1 MKLPMKLTHIYLFI
15 ISFFALATYNLQ
27 AQQTASQDS
36 IVIKEKFGV
45 RVGADLQ
52 KAIRSLI
59 DEDFQGFEV
68 LGDYRV
74 YKDYYAAAELGIEE
88 KVYTE
93 PYLDG
98 TASGTYIKIG
108 ANYNAYENWLDMQN
122 EIFVG
127 IRYGFSSFSQTL
139 NKYAIY
145 ANDSYFPVDIRET
158 NQEFKSLNASWGEL
172 QAGLKTEVLNNLFLS
187 VHVQLK
193 VMISDK
199 KPDDYDNL
207 YIPGFHRTYDSSSF
221 GVGWGYSLS
230 YLIPVVKK
238 DKKLKPLD

>member
-1 MKLPMKLTHIYLFI
+1 MKLTHISIFI
-15 ISFFALATYNLQ
+15 ISFLGFALGSLQ
-27 AQQTASQDS
+27 AQNSANQDS
-36 IVIKEKFGV
+36 IVIKEKFGI
-45 RVGADLQ
+45 RVGADLS
-52 KAIRSLI
+52 KAITSII
-59 DEDFQGFEV
+59 DESYKGFEI

-74 YKDYYAAAELGIEE
+74 YKDYYAAAEIGIEE
-88 KVYTE
+88 KHYTE

-98 TASGTYIKIG
+98 TANGSYIKIG

-127 IRYGFSSFSQTL
+127 VRYGFASFSQTL
-139 NKYAIY
+139 NKFAIY
-145 ANDSYFPVDIRET
+145 SNDTYFPIDIRHS
-158 NQEFKSLNASWGEL
+158 NQEFKSLNASWGEV

-199 KPDDYDNL
+199 KPDNFDNL
-207 YIPGFHRTYDSSSF
+207 YIPGFHRTYGDGAI

-238 DKKLKPLD
+238 AKVQKKPE

>member
-1 MKLPMKLTHIYLFI
+1 MNLTHISIFI
-15 ISFFALATYNLQ
+15 ISFLGFSLGSLQ
-27 AQQTASQDS
+27 AQNSASKDS
-36 IVIKEKFGV
+36 IVIKEKFGI
-45 RVGADLQ
+45 RVGADLS
-52 KAIRSLI
+52 KAITSII
-59 DEDFQGFEV
+59 DEDYKGFEI

-74 YKDYYAAAELGIEE
+74 YKDYYAAAEIGIEE
-88 KVYTE
+88 KQYTE

-98 TASGTYIKIG
+98 TANGSYIKIG

-127 IRYGFSSFSQTL
+127 VRYGFASFSQTL
-139 NKYAIY
+139 NKFAIY
-145 ANDSYFPVDIRET
+145 TSDSYFPVDIRQA
-158 NQEFKSLNASWGEL
+158 NQEFKSLNASWGEV

-187 VHVQLK
+187 LHVQLK

-199 KPDDYDNL
+199 KPDNFDNL
-207 YIPGFHRTYDSSSF
+207 YIPGFHRTYGGSAI

-238 DKKLKPLD
+238 AKMQKKQD